1 LVLLFLSSPCLRASQ
16 SGRLPFVTEE
26 LNQIESE
33 KNVNLIRRKRPGGRS
48 IRLAATAMAP
58 PSRDYWLGFF
68 RGAGDNVFDAI
79 DAAITV
85 AASDHPVALRQ
96 RRDGIAERLYTAL
109 LVAGATAA
117 GPGAAAAA
125 QGAAVG
131 TAVVGAPM
139 PAQLHPEGAASVPS
153 LCSSDRA
160 EAITDDSAPRRDDSV
175 LAEAERIKAILLND
189 QDKVPLLLPS
199 PSTAPPPFVRPVTDR
214 RPVLNLLCSL
224 VSVGGRVAGAAPA
237 AAAAGPHD
245 GHPGG
250 ETTATS
256 APTNDSAML
265 NNPFMC

>member
-1 LVLLFLSSPCLRASQ
+1 
-16 SGRLPFVTEE
+16 
-26 LNQIESE
+26 
-33 KNVNLIRRKRPGGRS
+33 
-48 IRLAATAMAP
+48 MAP

-85 AASDHPVALRQ
+85 AASDNPVALRQ

-109 LVAGATAA
+109 LVTGATAA
-117 GPGAAAAA
+117 GAGAAAA
-125 QGAAVG
+125 GAAVG
-131 TAVVGAPM
+131 TPVVGAPT

-160 EAITDDSAPRRDDSV
+160 EAITGDAAPRRDDSV

-189 QDKVPLLLPS
+189 QEKVPLFLPS
-199 PSTAPPPFVRPVTDR
+199 PSTAPPPFVRPVTGR
-214 RPVLNLLCSL
+214 QPVLNLLCSL